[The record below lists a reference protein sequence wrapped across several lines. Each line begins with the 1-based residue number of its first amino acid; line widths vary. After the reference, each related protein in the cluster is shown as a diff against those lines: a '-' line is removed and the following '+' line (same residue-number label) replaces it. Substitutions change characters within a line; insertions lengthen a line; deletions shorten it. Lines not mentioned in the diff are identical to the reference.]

1 MSEDSQNIPR
11 RQFDSYEVPEEW
23 EEDEKDEEA
32 DQEEVNEEEIDE
44 GDEGYEVVQ
53 EEAEEGDTVLTCP
66 ECGSQRF
73 EEDSAKGELIC
84 IECGF
89 VIDEDRIDES
99 AEWRAF
105 NAEEK
110 EKKARAGQPLTYTKH
125 DMGISTEIGKG
136 SGELYKVSGNK
147 RAQGRN

>member
-1 MSEDSQNIPR
+1 EYDIPEDWK
-11 RQFDSYEVPEEW
+11 EE
-23 EEDEKDEEA
+23 EEETEDEKEPEEG
-32 DQEEVNEEEIDE
+32 E
-44 GDEGYEVVQ
+44 EGYEVVQ

-89 VIDEDRIDES
+89 VMDEDRIDES

-110 EKKARAGQPLTYTKH
+110 EKKARAG
-125 DMGISTEIGKG
+125 
-136 SGELYKVSGNK
+136 
-147 RAQGRN
+147 

>member
-1 MSEDSQNIPR
+1 MNDDTPQNIPR
-11 RQFDSYEVPEEW
+11 RQIDDYDVPDEW
-23 EEDEKDEEA
+23 KDDEEDEENVEEA
-32 DQEEVNEEEIDE
+32 EDVD
-44 GDEGYEVVQ
+44 GEGYEVVQ

-84 IECGF
+84 IECGM

-125 DMGISTEIGKG
+125 DMGVST
-136 SGELYKVSGNK
+136 
-147 RAQGRN
+147 